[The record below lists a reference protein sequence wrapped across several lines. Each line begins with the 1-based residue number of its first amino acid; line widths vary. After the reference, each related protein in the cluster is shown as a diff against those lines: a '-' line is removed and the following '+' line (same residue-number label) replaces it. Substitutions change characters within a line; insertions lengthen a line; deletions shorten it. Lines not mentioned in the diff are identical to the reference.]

1 LCVHGDQQI
10 EGVDYFKT
18 YAPVVQWSTIRTMLI
33 LSVAMKWKSKQ
44 VDYELAFLHAGL
56 EDYVYVDIEDSS
68 SQEES
73 LEAVEVIYYIVWI
86 EAESKNFFE
95 HLKVKFFSQD
105 YRQST
110 NGPSLLI
117 LFEAILSVLFMWMI
131 VSSLLKTYEVI
142 DEAVQ
147 QLLIHN

>member
-1 LCVHGDQQI
+1 
-10 EGVDYFKT
+10 
-18 YAPVVQWSTIRTMLI
+18 MLI

-86 EAESKNFFE
+86 ERESKNFFE

-131 VSSLLKTYEVI
+131 VSSL
-142 DEAVQ
+142 
-147 QLLIHN
+147 

>member
-56 EDYVYVDIEDSS
+56 
-68 SQEES
+68 
-73 LEAVEVIYYIVWI
+73 
-86 EAESKNFFE
+86 
-95 HLKVKFFSQD
+95 
-105 YRQST
+105 
-110 NGPSLLI
+110 
-117 LFEAILSVLFMWMI
+117 
-131 VSSLLKTYEVI
+131 
-142 DEAVQ
+142 
-147 QLLIHN
+147 